1 MGSHIVAQANT
12 TDNDDI
18 KKSKTCDA
26 TSRLSV
32 RLEQLRKSSDVGF
45 IHFEDIMETM
55 RDKEEALLE
64 DLDADYVHN
73 VQRRMTVPMREVLLE
88 WLMDVQWDLGL
99 MDETMFAG
107 LNYIDVFLSK
117 QPVQSKYLQLLGITA
132 MMLASK
138 TYEVRSQSVHEWLYL
153 AKNQY
158 SKKNVLAL
166 ERKLLECL
174 DWNIFQVTP
183 FNFCKP
189 WLKVLR
195 IRDDDGVRFMFD
207 FLIRVVYANTLCL
220 ELNVSRMTAV
230 AIALSFV
237 YLRRL
242 DELDVALLCTMAK
255 FDPLASDLLRDMN
268 ELFCL
273 FVEAQRPLYC
283 KEQGCDDKVQVSRI
297 YAFFAGSE
305 QRAHNKS
312 GESGVVDVSEICF
325 RREFDEYCNS

>member
-1 MGSHIVAQANT
+1 MG
-12 TDNDDI
+12 
-18 KKSKTCDA
+18 
-26 TSRLSV
+26 
-32 RLEQLRKSSDVGF
+32 
-45 IHFEDIMETM
+45 
-55 RDKEEALLE
+55 
-64 DLDADYVHN
+64 
-73 VQRRMTVPMREVLLE
+73 
-88 WLMDVQWDLGL
+88 QWDLGL

-117 QPVQSKYLQLLGITA
+117 HPVQNQNLQLVGITA

-138 TYEVRSQSVHEWLYL
+138 SYEVRSQSVHEWLYL

-166 ERKLLECL
+166 ERKLLDCL

-220 ELNVSRMTAV
+220 KQKVSRMTAA

-242 DELDVALLCTMAK
+242 GELDVALLRTMAK
-255 FDPLASDLLRDMN
+255 FDALASDLLRDMS

-273 FVEAQRPLYC
+273 FVKGQRSLDAM
-283 KEQGCDDKVQVSRI
+283 QGQECDDAMQASPVYV
-297 YAFFAGSE
+297 FFAGTE
-305 QRAHNKS
+305 QQAHKKY
-312 GESGVVDVSEICF
+312 GASGVVDVSEICF
-325 RREFDEYCNS
+325 RRVFDDYCNGAKQPKKL